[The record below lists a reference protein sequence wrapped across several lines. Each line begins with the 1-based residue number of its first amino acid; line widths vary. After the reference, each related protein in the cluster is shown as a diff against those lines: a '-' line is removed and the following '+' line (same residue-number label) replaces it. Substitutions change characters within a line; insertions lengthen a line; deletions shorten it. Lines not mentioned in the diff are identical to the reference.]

1 MTEDEIRVHDIS
13 ECHPLEAL
21 PQLEVTLTDDQNCK
35 GSITNVGTVSDNE
48 ANFLSLPCKQ
58 FIVLPPGRITA

>member
-1 MTEDEIRVHDIS
+1 MAEDEIRVHDIS

-21 PQLEVTLTDDQNCK
+21 PYLEVTFTGNYCK

-48 ANFLSLPCKQ
+48 ANFLPFPYEQ